1 MGGPGRKRKKEAQ
14 QVRSVS
20 QRQQR
25 AAPRRAASGALA
37 PEVGKVKRRVRKKF
51 KLFSARGGVD
61 RPLFYL
67 ILVLLVIGLIMLFSA
82 SYAYSYYYFD
92 NSYHFI
98 TPQALF
104 AVFGLVL
111 MGLISLFDYHH
122 LHKFAFPLF
131 FITLG
136 LLVAVKVLAG
146 TSIAPILNGANRWL
160 YIGPVNFQPSEV
172 AKFALVLIFAH
183 LISINY
189 HNMGTFRYGVLP
201 YLIILLMI
209 AGLILVENHVSATL
223 IILAIAAVMLFIGG
237 ASMKHLFGL
246 GMLMIPLFLV
256 LAKVQPYRWARLT
269 IFTDPWKDPL
279 GSGYQLIQSLYALGN
294 GGLFGKGLNFSTQKL
309 RFLTYGESDF
319 IFSIIGEELGFVGC
333 VLLMGAY
340 FFVIW
345 RGVRIAARCK
355 DRFGSLLAGGITLVL
370 ALQVA
375 VNIGVATSSVP
386 PTGQTLPFI
395 SAGGTSLITMF
406 AAMGAVSSVKTRTLP
421 SWLRDRSQL

>member
-1 MGGPGRKRKKEAQ
+1 
-14 QVRSVS
+14 
-20 QRQQR
+20 
-25 AAPRRAASGALA
+25 
-37 PEVGKVKRRVRKKF
+37 
-51 KLFSARGGVD
+51 
-61 RPLFYL
+61 
-67 ILVLLVIGLIMLFSA
+67 
-82 SYAYSYYYFD
+82 
-92 NSYHFI
+92 
-98 TPQALF
+98 
-104 AVFGLVL
+104 
-111 MGLISLFDYHH
+111 
-122 LHKFAFPLF
+122 
-131 FITLG
+131 
-136 LLVAVKVLAG
+136 
-146 TSIAPILNGANRWL
+146 
-160 YIGPVNFQPSEV
+160 
-172 AKFALVLIFAH
+172 
-183 LISINY
+183 
-189 HNMGTFRYGVLP
+189 
-201 YLIILLMI
+201 
-209 AGLILVENHVSATL
+209 
-223 IILAIAAVMLFIGG
+223 
-237 ASMKHLFGL
+237 MKHLFGL

-345 RGVRIAARCK
+345 RGIRIAARCK

-395 SAGGTSLITMF
+395 SAGGTSLVIFM
-406 AAMGAVSSVKTRTLP
+406 MAVGILLNIS
-421 SWLRDRSQL
+421 RDIQLD